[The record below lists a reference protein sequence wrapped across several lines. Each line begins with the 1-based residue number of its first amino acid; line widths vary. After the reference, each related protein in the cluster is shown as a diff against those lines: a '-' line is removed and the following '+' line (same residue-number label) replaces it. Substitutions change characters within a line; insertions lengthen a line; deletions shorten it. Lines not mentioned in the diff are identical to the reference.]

1 MSLALPSHD
10 LARAVQQPL
19 FEAFGLSDV
28 GRVREH
34 NEDCFAV
41 LPHLGLFLVADGMG
55 GHAGGE
61 IASRM
66 AVDSVREVLEDPD
79 ATWPLG
85 QAAPCRFPGPTVLV
99 AGIELANARI
109 FTDSAREPTRRGMGT
124 TFVGALAWGDRMVIA
139 HVGDSRAY
147 RLRGRRLDA
156 ITEDHS
162 LVNEHVRAG
171 LLTREQ
177 ARSSPFQNVITRSVG
192 THANVDVDTLIDR
205 TRPGDV
211 YLLCSDGLSGLI
223 EHEELTAILLEHHDL
238 CRTVGHLLE
247 RANELGGTDNI
258 TAVLVRVSDSSR

>member
-1 MSLALPSHD
+1 M
-10 LARAVQQPL
+10 
-19 FEAFGLSDV
+19 SDV
-28 GRVREH
+28 GRVREK

-41 LPHLGLFLVADGMG
+41 LPHLGLFLVADGLG

-66 AVDSVREVLEDPD
+66 AIDSVREVLEDPD

-85 QAAPCRFPGPTVLV
+85 RPAPCRFPGPTVLV
-99 AGIELANARI
+99 AGVELANARI
-109 FTDSAREPTRRGMGT
+109 FADAARERARRGMGT
-124 TFVGALAWGDRMVIA
+124 TLVGALAWGDRMVIA

-147 RLRGRRLDA
+147 RLRDRQLDL

-177 ARSSPFQNVITRSVG
+177 ARSSPLQHIITRSVG
-192 THANVDVDTLIDR
+192 THATVEVDTLIDR

-223 EHEELTAILLEHHDL
+223 EHRELTDILLEHRDL
-238 CRTVGHLLE
+238 CHTAGYLIE

-258 TAVLVRVSDSSR
+258 TAVLVRVSDKAR